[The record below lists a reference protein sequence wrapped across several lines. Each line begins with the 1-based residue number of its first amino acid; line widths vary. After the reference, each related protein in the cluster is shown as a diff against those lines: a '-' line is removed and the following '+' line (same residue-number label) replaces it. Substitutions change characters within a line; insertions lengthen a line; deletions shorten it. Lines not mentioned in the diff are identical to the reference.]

1 MKKTVFVLFAISLA
15 VQVCLFAD
23 GGNYVPVEGASAT
36 KYITAYKNQNTGT
49 LPDLSISLR
58 LLDAADSEFTEDG
71 KELTLPVDARGSYY
85 KAFSWVL
92 AGNAFGPINLTFT
105 FARMTLNGAKTSTQ
119 TEYVPYQVK
128 MVYGSSKVG
137 NSVIQMNA
145 ESTAQ
150 AYVSN
155 SFTGTTYRM
164 KYADSISGGA
174 VASLSSSN
182 GEFPSSDPS
191 DNSVGNPFTVTL
203 TYNMSTKTK
212 VTDADNNDKKSV
224 YISNVTQNGHA
235 NVCDY
240 WNRTG
245 TVYVKLL
252 VNNDRTWRTNTS
264 IKVKA
269 GKYLAN
275 VIVGVTPQ

>member
-1 MKKTVFVLFAISLA
+1 MKKIVLVLFALSLA
-15 VQVCLFAD
+15 VQACLFAD
-23 GGNYVPVEGASAT
+23 DGTYVPVEGTSAT
-36 KYITAYKNQNTGT
+36 KIITAYKNQNAGS
-49 LPDLSISLR
+49 LPDLSISIR
-58 LLDAADSEFTEDG
+58 LLDAADSEFTENG
-71 KELTLPVDARGSYY
+71 KELNLPVDARGSYY

-92 AGNAFGPINLTFT
+92 AGNAFGTVNLTFS
-105 FARMTLNGAKTSTQ
+105 FARMTLNGANTNTQ

-145 ESTAQ
+145 QSTAQ

-155 SFTGTTYRM
+155 SFAGTTYRM
-164 KYADSISGGA
+164 LYADSISNGA
-174 VASLSSSN
+174 VASLNTN
-182 GEFPSSDPS
+182 GGEAPAT
-191 DNSVGNPFTVTL
+191 NSVGNAFNVAL
-203 TYNMSTKTK
+203 TYNMSSNTQVK
-212 VTDADNNDKKSV
+212 DANNADKKSE
-224 YISNVTQNGHA
+224 YINKVTQNNHA

-252 VNNDRTWRTNTS
+252 VNNDRTWSTNTS

-269 GKYLAN
+269 GQYRAN
-275 VIVGVTPQ
+275 VTVGVTIQ

>member
-1 MKKTVFVLFAISLA
+1 MKKVLFVLFVFVLAA
-15 VQVCLFAD
+15 QVCLFAD

-71 KELTLPVDARGSYY
+71 KELNLPVDARGSYY

-92 AGNAFGPINLTFT
+92 AGNAFGPINLTFS
-105 FARMTLNGAKTSTQ
+105 FARMTLNGANTSTQ

-128 MVYGSSKVG
+128 MVYGTSKVG
-137 NSVIQMNA
+137 NSVIKMNA
-145 ESTAQ
+145 QSTAQ

-164 KYADSISGGA
+164 FYADSISEGA
-174 VASLSSSN
+174 VASLSDN
-182 GEFPSSDPS
+182 GGEFPAS
-191 DNSVGNPFTVTL
+191 NSVGNAFSVAL
-203 TYNMSTKTK
+203 TYNMSSNTK
-212 VTDADNNDKKSV
+212 VENADKVDKKTE
-224 YISNVTQNGHA
+224 YINKVKQNDHA

-269 GKYLAN
+269 GQYRAN